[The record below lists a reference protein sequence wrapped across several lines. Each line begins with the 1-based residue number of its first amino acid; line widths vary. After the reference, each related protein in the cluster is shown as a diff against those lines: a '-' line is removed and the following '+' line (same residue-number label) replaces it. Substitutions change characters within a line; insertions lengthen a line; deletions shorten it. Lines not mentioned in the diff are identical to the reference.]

1 MIEKIGQVMLYVEN
15 QAAVRDFWVEKL
27 DFVVVSEEVVN
38 GEIQWIEIAPTKGV
52 ETTFVLQNKKKVA
65 EMNPEMNLGTPS
77 ILLFG
82 SNVAELY
89 EEYKNK
95 GITVGDLVDLPMGR
109 VFNFS
114 DNEGNYFAICE
125 DRKSVV

>member
-1 MIEKIGQVMLYVEN
+1 MVEKIGQVMLYVEN

-82 SNVAELY
+82 NNVAELY
-89 EEYKNK
+89 EEYKDK

-125 DRKSVV
+125 IVIKLC

>member
-38 GEIQWIEIAPTKGV
+38 GEIQWIEIAATKGV

-125 DRKSVV
+125 K

>member
-1 MIEKIGQVMLYVEN
+1 MIKKIGQVMLYVEN

-82 SNVAELY
+82 NNVAELY

-95 GITVGDLVDLPMGR
+95 GITVGELVDLPMGR

-125 DRKSVV
+125 K

>member
-1 MIEKIGQVMLYVEN
+1 MVEKIGQVMLYVEN

-82 SNVAELY
+82 NNVAELY
-89 EEYKNK
+89 EEYQDK

-125 DRKSVV
+125 K

>member
-65 EMNPEMNLGTPS
+65 EMKPEMNLGTPS

-82 SNVAELY
+82 NNVAELY

-125 DRKSVV
+125 K

>member
-1 MIEKIGQVMLYVEN
+1 MVEKIGQVMLYVEN

-38 GEIQWIEIAPTKGV
+38 GEIQWIEIAPTKGI

-82 SNVAELY
+82 NNVAELY
-89 EEYKNK
+89 EEYKDK

-125 DRKSVV
+125 K

>member
-1 MIEKIGQVMLYVEN
+1 MIKKIGQVMLYVEN
-15 QAAVRDFWVEKL
+15 QVAVRDFWVEKL

-38 GEIQWIEIAPTKGV
+38 GEIQWIEIAPTKDV

-65 EMNPEMNLGTPS
+65 EMNPDMNLGTPS

-82 SNVAELY
+82 ENIAELY

-95 GITVGDLVDLPMGR
+95 GITVGELVDLPMGR
-109 VFNFS
+109 VFNFA

-125 DRKSVV
+125 K

>member
-1 MIEKIGQVMLYVEN
+1 MVEKIGQVMLYVEN
-15 QAAVRDFWVEKL
+15 QATVRDFWVEKL

-82 SNVAELY
+82 NNVAELY
-89 EEYKNK
+89 EEYKDK

-125 DRKSVV
+125 K

>member
-38 GEIQWIEIAPTKGV
+38 GEVQWIEIAPTKGV

-82 SNVAELY
+82 NNVAELY

-125 DRKSVV
+125 K

>member
-1 MIEKIGQVMLYVEN
+1 MVEKIGQVMLYVEN

-38 GEIQWIEIAPTKGV
+38 GEIKWIEIAPTKGV

-82 SNVAELY
+82 NNVAELY
-89 EEYKNK
+89 EEYKDK

-125 DRKSVV
+125 K

>member
-82 SNVAELY
+82 NNLVELY

-125 DRKSVV
+125 K

>member
-82 SNVAELY
+82 NNVAELY

-114 DNEGNYFAICE
+114 DNDGNYFAICE
-125 DRKSVV
+125 K

>member
-1 MIEKIGQVMLYVEN
+1 MVEKIGQVMLYVEN

-38 GEIQWIEIAPTKGV
+38 GEIQWIEISPTKGV

-82 SNVAELY
+82 NNVAELY
-89 EEYKNK
+89 EEYKDK

-125 DRKSVV
+125 K

>member
-1 MIEKIGQVMLYVEN
+1 MVEKIGQVMLYVEN

-65 EMNPEMNLGTPS
+65 EMNLEMNLGTPS

-82 SNVAELY
+82 NNVAELY
-89 EEYKNK
+89 EEYKDK

-125 DRKSVV
+125 K

>member
-82 SNVAELY
+82 NNVAELY

-95 GITVGDLVDLPMGR
+95 GITVGDLVNLPMGR

-125 DRKSVV
+125 K

>member
-1 MIEKIGQVMLYVEN
+1 MVEKIGQVMLYVEN

-38 GEIQWIEIAPTKGV
+38 GKIQWIEIAPTKGV

-82 SNVAELY
+82 NNVAELY
-89 EEYKNK
+89 EEYKDK

-125 DRKSVV
+125 K

>member
-82 SNVAELY
+82 NNVAELY

-114 DNEGNYFAICE
+114 DNEGNYFAIC
-125 DRKSVV
+125 KK

>member
-1 MIEKIGQVMLYVEN
+1 M
-15 QAAVRDFWVEKL
+15 VEKNWSSDVICRKSSCSERFL
-27 DFVVVSEEVVN
+27 GRKIRFVVVSEEVVN

-82 SNVAELY
+82 NNVAELY
-89 EEYKNK
+89 EEYKDK

-125 DRKSVV
+125 K

>member
-52 ETTFVLQNKKKVA
+52 ETTFVLQNKKKVE

-125 DRKSVV
+125 K

>member
-65 EMNPEMNLGTPS
+65 EMNPEMNLGIPS

-114 DNEGNYFAICE
+114 DNEGNYFVICE
-125 DRKSVV
+125 K

>member
-82 SNVAELY
+82 NNVAELY

-95 GITVGDLVDLPMGR
+95 DITVGDLVDLPMGR

-125 DRKSVV
+125 K

>member
-1 MIEKIGQVMLYVEN
+1 MVEKNGQVMLYVEN

-82 SNVAELY
+82 NNVAELY
-89 EEYKNK
+89 EEYKDK

-125 DRKSVV
+125 K

>member
-1 MIEKIGQVMLYVEN
+1 MIKKIGQVMLYVED

-38 GEIQWIEIAPTKGV
+38 GEIQWIEIAPTKDV

-65 EMNPEMNLGTPS
+65 EMNPDMNLGTPS

-82 SNVAELY
+82 ENIAELY

-95 GITVGDLVDLPMGR
+95 GITVGELVDLPMGR
-109 VFNFS
+109 VFNFA

-125 DRKSVV
+125 K

>member
-1 MIEKIGQVMLYVEN
+1 MINKIGQVMLYVEN

-38 GEIQWIEIAPTKGV
+38 GEIQWIEIAPTKEA
-52 ETTFVLQNKKKVA
+52 ETTFVLQNKQKVA
-65 EMNPEMNLGTPS
+65 EANPDMNLGTPS

-82 SNVAELY
+82 KNVAELY
-89 EEYKNK
+89 ESYKKK
-95 GITVGDLVDLPMGR
+95 GITVGELVDLPMGL
-109 VFNFS
+109 VFNFA

-125 DRKSVV
+125 K

>member
-1 MIEKIGQVMLYVEN
+1 MVEKIGQVMLYVEN

-38 GEIQWIEIAPTKGV
+38 GEIQWIGIAPTKGV

-82 SNVAELY
+82 NNVAELY
-89 EEYKNK
+89 EEYKDK

-125 DRKSVV
+125 K

>member
-1 MIEKIGQVMLYVEN
+1 MIGKIGQVMLYVEN

-82 SNVAELY
+82 NNVAELY

-125 DRKSVV
+125 K

>member
-1 MIEKIGQVMLYVEN
+1 MIKKIGQVMLYVEN

-82 SNVAELY
+82 NNLAELY

-125 DRKSVV
+125 K

>member
-1 MIEKIGQVMLYVEN
+1 MIGKIGQVMLYVEN

-82 SNVAELY
+82 NNVAELY

-95 GITVGDLVDLPMGR
+95 GITVGDLIDLPMGR

-125 DRKSVV
+125 K

>member
-15 QAAVRDFWVEKL
+15 QTAVRDFWVEKL

-82 SNVAELY
+82 NNVAELY

-95 GITVGDLVDLPMGR
+95 GITVGDLIDLPMGR

-125 DRKSVV
+125 K

>member
-1 MIEKIGQVMLYVEN
+1 MVEKIGQVMLYVEN

-82 SNVAELY
+82 NNVAELY
-89 EEYKNK
+89 EEYKDK

-125 DRKSVV
+125 K

>member
-38 GEIQWIEIAPTKGV
+38 GEIQWIEIVPTKGV

-82 SNVAELY
+82 NNVAELY
-89 EEYKNK
+89 EEYKNR

-125 DRKSVV
+125 K